1 MTNFK
6 LCKLEGNYDV
16 TSKYLSLQT
25 NLCKLFT
32 TKNNNNNKKPN

>member
-1 MTNFK
+1 MKNFK

-25 NLCKLFT
+25 NLWK
-32 TKNNNNNKKPN
+32 KNQLKSCMTRET